1 MNYKLN
7 RIEDTDI
14 FFLAQE
20 DVKLLGEN
28 LIIGSFEEVK
38 SFAETLK
45 QDANDTG
52 EGDFTPIQNPTL
64 ELTNITDAKW
74 YLLELP
80 DRYQIVRTDGENI
93 YNLPTNVTNSGHGS
107 LDNIF
112 TKITE
117 LEHEANN

>member
-1 MNYKLN
+1 MSYKLN
-7 RIEDTDI
+7 RIEYTDI

-28 LIIGSFEEVK
+28 LIVGSFEEVK

-45 QDANDTG
+45 QDANDVGT
-52 EGDFTPIQNPTL
+52 GDFIPIQNPVL

-80 DRYQIVRTDGENI
+80 DRFQIVRTDGESV
-93 YNLPTNVTNSGHGS
+93 YNLPTNISNNSGYGS
-107 LDNIF
+107 LDSIF
-112 TKITE
+112 AKIET
-117 LEHEANN
+117 LI

>member
-1 MNYKLN
+1 MIYKLN

-45 QDANDTG
+45 QDATDLG
-52 EGDFTPIQNPTL
+52 EGDFTPIQNPIT
-64 ELTNITDAKW
+64 ELTNITIAKW
-74 YLLELP
+74 FLLELP
-80 DRYQIVRTDGENI
+80 NRFQIVRTDGENV
-93 YNLPTNVTNSGHGS
+93 YNLPTNITNNSGYGS
-107 LDNIF
+107 LDSIF
-112 TKITE
+112 AKIET
-117 LEHEANN
+117 LI

>member
-28 LIIGSFEEVK
+28 LIVGSFEEVK

-45 QDANDTG
+45 QNANDIG
-52 EGDFTPIQNPTL
+52 EGEFTPIQNPTL
-64 ELTNITDAKW
+64 ELSNITIAKW
-74 YLLELP
+74 FLLELS
-80 DRYQIVRTDGENI
+80 DRFQIVRTDGESV
-93 YNLPTNVTNSGHGS
+93 YNLPTNISSNSGYGS
-107 LDNIF
+107 LDSIF
-112 TKITE
+112 AKIET
-117 LEHEANN
+117 LI

>member
-7 RIEDTDI
+7 RIEYTDI

-20 DVKLLGEN
+20 DVELLGEN

-45 QDANDTG
+45 QDANDVGTG
-52 EGDFTPIQNPTL
+52 EFTTIQNPTL
-64 ELTNITDAKW
+64 ELSNITIAKW
-74 YLLELP
+74 FLLELP
-80 DRYQIVRTDGENI
+80 DRFQVVRTNNENV
-93 YNLPTNVTNSGHGS
+93 YNLPTNISNNSGYGS

-112 TKITE
+112 AKIET
-117 LEHEANN
+117 LI